1 MCLCV
6 CVCVFFSGCDLDV
19 DNPQVLHSAL
29 TRHNQS
35 LSPAFQNTI
44 ALTYSSYHN
53 RIYEITENRVNLEV
67 DVLAKYVERSMGATI
82 EALRG
87 EIKTLQDKVSKLEA
101 GGAR

>member
-1 MCLCV
+1 MSRPL
-6 CVCVFFSGCDLDV
+6 
-19 DNPQVLHSAL
+19 VLHSAL

-44 ALTYSSYHN
+44 ALTYSCNHN
-53 RIYEITENRVNLEV
+53 CIYKTTENRVNLEV

-87 EIKTLQDKVSKLEA
+87 EIKTLQDKVAKLEA